1 MLIVT
6 VAALVMAASLGW
18 FAYRLMQEEQRRS
31 DARVALLTAAL
42 QDAGEDD
49 EPSARQSAVG
59 FAPLPVPSPARL
71 TTVQAAGLKA
81 PEVVYLDDDSR
92 PARWFRS
99 ESLPETE
106 PVATADLPATA
117 DVLRTVHSP
126 ASQAEAVDTRP
137 SGLFAEI
144 PEARPADARGAIALG
159 GVLLVGALAL
169 GYTWFGRP
177 TPAVPPPAESTRVAS
192 PSTTVP
198 AQGGVPLDLV
208 SLSHEQ
214 RAGLIVVRG
223 EVRNPVAGSERAGL
237 VARVVLL
244 DQAGDVLAT
253 GRAPVATTRLR
264 PGDGTGFAVELP
276 SHKDVRRYRVTFSGA
291 DGGQVAHADKRVR

>member
-18 FAYRLMQEEQRRS
+18 FACRLMQEEQRRS

-49 EPSARQSAVG
+49 EASARQSAVG
-59 FAPLPVPSPARL
+59 FAPLPVSPPARL
-71 TTVQAAGLKA
+71 TTVQAAGLRA

-106 PVATADLPATA
+106 PIAPADLPATA
-117 DVLRTVHSP
+117 DVLRTAQSP
-126 ASQAEAVDTRP
+126 ASPTSEAVDTRP

-159 GVLLVGALAL
+159 GVVLVGALAL

-177 TPAVPPPAESTRVAS
+177 TPAAPPTTEPTRAAAAA
-192 PSTTVP
+192 TVP
-198 AQGGVPLDLV
+198 APGGVPLDLV

-223 EVRNPVAGSERAGL
+223 DVRNPVSGSDRAGL
-237 VARVVLL
+237 VARVALL
-244 DQAGDVLAT
+244 DQAGAVLTT
-253 GRAPVATTRLR
+253 GLAPVATTRLR
-264 PGDGTGFAVELP
+264 PGDATGFAVEVP
-276 SHKDVRRYRVTFSGA
+276 SHKDVRRYRVTFTGA
-291 DGGQVAHADKRVR
+291 DGGLVAHADKRGR